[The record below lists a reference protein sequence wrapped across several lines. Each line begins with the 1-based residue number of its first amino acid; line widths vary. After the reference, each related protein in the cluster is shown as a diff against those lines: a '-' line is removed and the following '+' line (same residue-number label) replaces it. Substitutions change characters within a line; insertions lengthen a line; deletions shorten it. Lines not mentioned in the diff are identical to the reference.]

1 MNGRHTPRGWQR
13 HGWWIVGG
21 ASAALLV
28 WCCVRSPV
36 SVGDAGKPGS
46 AEGTDSGPGAPAAT
60 DVSGAMQRQAVEAT
74 VAARNRDNGR
84 EADAFARA
92 GWKMVAEPPPDP
104 RLTAL
109 DPSLVDGREREL
121 RVQIAS
127 TTAAARNAR
136 NLGRILLT
144 AELPETREAA
154 TDALGRIKGDA
165 GKIELIDVLT
175 SGKLAPTDLGRRQIA
190 AYLRPSDL
198 DAELA
203 PRIANLLDS
212 PVVTAAE
219 KEQIAYNLALVG
231 LRDGMTLSDDVLAT
245 LSPEARAL
253 IDRMKGIGETAFLAH
268 TDTHKE

>member
-1 MNGRHTPRGWQR
+1 MLWPLPVKNRGLLVTTLALAAGVAIYALKFGGNAPPPPAAGLPTQPSQADRVAAVEKVVTERNRNLGEEARRFEADGWQ
-13 HGWWIVGG
+13 
-21 ASAALLV
+21 
-28 WCCVRSPV
+28 
-36 SVGDAGKPGS
+36 
-46 AEGTDSGPGAPAAT
+46 
-60 DVSGAMQRQAVEAT
+60 M
-74 VAARNRDNGR
+74 VAA
-84 EADAFARA
+84 DA
-92 GWKMVAEPPPDP
+92 PDP
-104 RLTAL
+104 RLTEMDPAL
-109 DPSLVDGREREL
+109 IPEGREREL

-165 GKIELIDVLT
+165 GKIELIEVLT
-175 SGKLAPTDLGRRQIA
+175 SGKLHADDLGRRQIA
-190 AYLRPSDL
+190 AHLRPSDL

-212 PVVTAAE
+212 TAVTAAE

-231 LRDGMTLSDDVLAT
+231 LRDGMTLSENVLAT

-253 IDRMKGIGETAFLAH
+253 IDRMTTVGGTAFLAH
-268 TDTHKE
+268 THKH

>member
-1 MNGRHTPRGWQR
+1 VKNRGLLVTTLALAAGVAIYALKFGGHAPPPPARALPTAPSPADRIAAVERVVEERNRTVGDEARRFEADGWQ
-13 HGWWIVGG
+13 
-21 ASAALLV
+21 
-28 WCCVRSPV
+28 
-36 SVGDAGKPGS
+36 
-46 AEGTDSGPGAPAAT
+46 
-60 DVSGAMQRQAVEAT
+60 M
-74 VAARNRDNGR
+74 VAA
-84 EADAFARA
+84 DA
-92 GWKMVAEPPPDP
+92 PDP
-104 RLTAL
+104 RLTEL
-109 DPSLVDGREREL
+109 DPGLIAEGREREL

-165 GKIELIDVLT
+165 GKIALIEALT
-175 SGKLAPTDLGRRQIA
+175 SGKLAPDDLGRRQIA

-203 PRIANLLDS
+203 PRIADLLDS
-212 PVVTAAE
+212 PAVTAAE

-231 LRDGMTLSDDVLAT
+231 LRDGMTLADDVLAT

-253 IDRMKGIGETAFLAH
+253 LDRMKGIGETAFLAH
-268 TDTHKE
+268 TDRH